1 MSGGSGRDEGGGGR
15 RGGTVDGDA
24 ARVVEARVRP
34 EAVAVAGGAA
44 ARHARHHALRRDPPD
59 AVVAAV
65 GHEEHAVRVEHQPA
79 RVRER
84 RLDALAVGGAARARP
99 GEHAQAVA
107 VEDADAV
114 VAGVGDV
121 HAPRRRDG
129 EPARVEQRDATT
141 LGCVFMD
148 GLGDGGAV
156 PSRMEMS
163 SEQSI
168 RRVLRRVGGRVSA
181 GAGAFGRNGESGE
194 PVESMNLTGGKFVDL
209 GCIKPK
215 RCERVAGI
223 PAERRNARR
232 RPPPPARVGA
242 YASLAFCRGGR
253 RPSLHSPPPLA
264 VVLLPVVGSPHRS
277 RIVPSFGPNQG
288 VAR

>member
-1 MSGGSGRDEGGGGR
+1 MA
-15 RGGTVDGDA
+15 GGTVDGDA
-24 ARVVEARVRP
+24 ARIVEARVRP

-84 RLDALAVGGAARARP
+84 RLDALAVGVAARARP

-141 LGCVFMD
+141 LGCVFVD
-148 GLGDGGAV
+148 GLGRRRRRAVEDGDVVRAV
-156 PSRMEMS
+156 HPEVAA
-163 SEQSI
+163 E
-168 RRVLRRVGGRVSA
+168 GGRPCE
-181 GAGAFGRNGESGE
+181 R
-194 PVESMNLTGGKFVDL
+194 
-209 GCIKPK
+209 GCWCVWAKW
-215 RCERVAGI
+215 ERVASEYLLTVRRKVAEGGSRIEGARVWPLI
-223 PAERRNARR
+223 PAGRRNARR
-232 RPPPPARVGA
+232 RRH
-242 YASLAFCRGGR
+242 R
-253 RPSLHSPPPLA
+253 RQSVPTRAWPSAAAAADP
-264 VVLLPVVGSPHRS
+264 
-277 RIVPSFGPNQG
+277 
-288 VAR
+288 

>member
-1 MSGGSGRDEGGGGR
+1 M
-15 RGGTVDGDA
+15 
-24 ARVVEARVRP
+24 
-34 EAVAVAGGAA
+34 AGGAA

-84 RLDALAVGGAARARP
+84 RLDALAVGVAARARP

-141 LGCVFMD
+141 LGCVFVN
-148 GLGDGGAV
+148 GLGRRRRRAVEDGDVVRAVHPEGAAEGWRPCERGCWCV
-156 PSRMEMS
+156 WAKWERVASRWEAFS
-163 SEQSI
+163 SGS
-168 RRVLRRVGGRVSA
+168 LSTLA
-181 GAGAFGRNGESGE
+181 AS
-194 PVESMNLTGGKFVDL
+194 
-209 GCIKPK
+209 KPK

-223 PAERRNARR
+223 PAEGRNARR
-232 RPPPPARVGA
+232 RRHRLRRESVPTRAWPSAAGVADP
-242 YASLAFCRGGR
+242 

-264 VVLLPVVGSPHRS
+264 VLLLPVVGSPHRS
-277 RIVPSFGPNQG
+277 TGLPSKG
-288 VAR
+288 

>member
-1 MSGGSGRDEGGGGR
+1 
-15 RGGTVDGDA
+15 
-24 ARVVEARVRP
+24 
-34 EAVAVAGGAA
+34 VAGGAA
-44 ARHARHHALRRDPPD
+44 ARHARHHALRRDPAD

-84 RLDALAVGGAARARP
+84 RLDALAVGVAARARP

-141 LGCVFMD
+141 LGCVFVN
-148 GLGDGGAV
+148 GLGRRRRRAVEDGDVVRAVHPEGAA
-156 PSRMEMS
+156 E
-163 SEQSI
+163 
-168 RRVLRRVGGRVSA
+168 GGRPCE
-181 GAGAFGRNGESGE
+181 R
-194 PVESMNLTGGKFVDL
+194 
-209 GCIKPK
+209 GCWCVWAKW
-215 RCERVAGI
+215 ERVASEYLLTVRRKV
-223 PAERRNARR
+223 AEGGSRIEGARVWPFDSR
-232 RPPPPARVGA
+232 GTPERPTPPTPPPARVGA
-242 YASLAFCRGGR
+242 YASLAFRRGGR
-253 RPSLHSPPPLA
+253 RSTPPPLA

-277 RIVPSFGPNQG
+277 GSQARGSAQTRGSAPPTHLHGRTLERLLRCQNSRTAQG
-288 VAR
+288 RRGDE

>member
-1 MSGGSGRDEGGGGR
+1 M
-15 RGGTVDGDA
+15 
-24 ARVVEARVRP
+24 
-34 EAVAVAGGAA
+34 AGGAA

-84 RLDALAVGGAARARP
+84 RLDALAVGVAARARP

-141 LGCVFMD
+141 LGCVFVN
-148 GLGDGGAV
+148 GLGRRRRRAVEDGDVVRAV
-156 PSRMEMS
+156 HPE
-163 SEQSI
+163 
-168 RRVLRRVGGRVSA
+168 VLRRVGGRVSA
-181 GAGAFGRNGESGE
+181 GAGAFGRNGREWRA
-194 PVESMNLTGGKFVDL
+194 GGKHSVVEVCRPWL
-209 GCIKPK
+209 HQSPK
-215 RCERVAGI
+215 GASVWPGFPRKGGTRGAADTASGASRCLREPGLPRT
-223 PAERRNARR
+223 PSR
-232 RPPPPARVGA
+232 RPR
-242 YASLAFCRGGR
+242 
-253 RPSLHSPPPLA
+253 SPPPLA
-264 VVLLPVVGSPHRS
+264 TLLLRVGSPHRPGS
-277 RIVPSFGPNQG
+277 QRPKQG
-288 VAR
+288 

>member
-1 MSGGSGRDEGGGGR
+1 M
-15 RGGTVDGDA
+15 
-24 ARVVEARVRP
+24 
-34 EAVAVAGGAA
+34 AGGAA

-84 RLDALAVGGAARARP
+84 RLDALAVGVAARARP

-141 LGCVFMD
+141 LGCVFVN
-148 GLGDGGAV
+148 GLGRRRRRAVEDGDVVRAVHPEGAA
-156 PSRMEMS
+156 E
-163 SEQSI
+163 
-168 RRVLRRVGGRVSA
+168 GGRPCERGCWCVWAKWERVASRWE
-181 GAGAFGRNGESGE
+181 AFSSG
-194 PVESMNLTGGKFVDL
+194 SLSTL
-209 GCIKPK
+209 AASKPK

-223 PAERRNARR
+223 PAEARNARR
-232 RPPPPARVGA
+232 PTPPPARVGA
-242 YASLAFCRGGR
+242 YASLAFRGR
-253 RPSLHSPPPLA
+253 PLA
-264 VVLLPVVGSPHRS
+264 APAGSLSASS
-277 RIVPSFGPNQG
+277 RRTSPASRLTASPRLF
-288 VAR
+288 VAPKKE

>member
-1 MSGGSGRDEGGGGR
+1 M
-15 RGGTVDGDA
+15 
-24 ARVVEARVRP
+24 
-34 EAVAVAGGAA
+34 AGGAA

-84 RLDALAVGGAARARP
+84 RLDALAVGVAARARP

-141 LGCVFMD
+141 LGCVFVD
-148 GLGDGGAV
+148 GLGRRRRRAVEDGDVVRAVHPEGAAG
-156 PSRMEMS
+156 
-163 SEQSI
+163 
-168 RRVLRRVGGRVSA
+168 GGRPCE
-181 GAGAFGRNGESGE
+181 R
-194 PVESMNLTGGKFVDL
+194 
-209 GCIKPK
+209 GCWCVWAKW
-215 RCERVAGI
+215 ERVASRCEKHSLDQASKNFAGSVGRCARVARI
-223 PAERRNARR
+223 PAERRNAGRR
-232 RPPPPARVGA
+232 LRRESVPTRAPGLPPRRSPIPPAVATLR
-242 YASLAFCRGGR
+242 L
-253 RPSLHSPPPLA
+253 LSPLFSCQSSA
-264 VVLLPVVGSPHRS
+264 H
-277 RIVPSFGPNQG
+277 RIVRARKQG
-288 VAR
+288 

>member
-1 MSGGSGRDEGGGGR
+1 M
-15 RGGTVDGDA
+15 
-24 ARVVEARVRP
+24 
-34 EAVAVAGGAA
+34 AGGAA

-84 RLDALAVGGAARARP
+84 RLDALAVGVAARARP

-141 LGCVFMD
+141 LGCVFVD
-148 GLGDGGAV
+148 GLGRRRRRAVEDGDVVRAVHPEGAAG
-156 PSRMEMS
+156 
-163 SEQSI
+163 
-168 RRVLRRVGGRVSA
+168 GGRPCERGCWCVWAKWERVASRWE
-181 GAGAFGRNGESGE
+181 AFSSG
-194 PVESMNLTGGKFVDL
+194 SLSTL
-209 GCIKPK
+209 AASKPK

-223 PAERRNARR
+223 PAEGRNADAANTASGATRESV
-232 RPPPPARVGA
+232 PARAWPCAAAVA
-242 YASLAFCRGGR
+242 E
-253 RPSLHSPPPLA
+253 PSLHSA
-264 VVLLPVVGSPHRS
+264 SSRRSSPAS
-277 RIVPSFGPNQG
+277 RRLTASFGVPKQG
-288 VAR
+288 VARRRG